1 MTYVN
6 EHLDGGAETNNIIH
20 WFAMSATFGRELKA
34 KDFIEK
40 KDVECF
46 VPMRYEVHKDKKQ
59 KNIRKLVSAISNL
72 IFVHTTRKEIQELK
86 TKIPYL
92 HYLIKTEDGRNTPIT
107 VPEYQMQQFIAT
119 CNTYNEKLV
128 FLAPDEI
135 NLQEGTPVR
144 IIGGT
149 FDGIEGTFVRIEKGK
164 QKKVVV
170 MAEGI
175 AAVAIAKFTDGFIQ
189 VLDK

>member
-6 EHLDGGAETNNIIH
+6 EHLDGGTETNNIIH

-40 KDVECF
+40 NDVECF

-144 IIGGT
+144 IIGGA

-164 QKKVVV
+164 RKKVVV

>member
-40 KDVECF
+40 NDVECF

>member
-6 EHLDGGAETNNIIH
+6 EHLDGGMETNNIIH

-34 KDFIEK
+34 KDIIEK
-40 KDVECF
+40 NDVECF